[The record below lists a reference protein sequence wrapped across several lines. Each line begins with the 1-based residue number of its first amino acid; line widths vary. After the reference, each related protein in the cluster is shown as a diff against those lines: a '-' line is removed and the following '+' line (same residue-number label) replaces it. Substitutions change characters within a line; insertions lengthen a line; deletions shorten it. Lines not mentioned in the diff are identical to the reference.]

1 MKRRLQ
7 NLERLCMKMHYRYGD
22 ADPFVQL
29 LHSELNQ
36 AAVQPKSNL
45 QWWMEYRRKP
55 SDRHVRLEKPAPR
68 S

>member
-1 MKRRLQ
+1 
-7 NLERLCMKMHYRYGD
+7 
-22 ADPFVQL
+22 
-29 LHSELNQ
+29 
-36 AAVQPKSNL
+36 VQPKSNL